1 MYTDKALC
9 MLWLKRDSVAVGFGW
24 IMNVIVTTVSALVSV
39 LTCKLYCL
47 RVWSVV
53 PFYLKEI
60 RPLNMNFVTTKINW
74 KCFKIV
80 KFLPSITQ
88 INTKTRK
95 HEINSLQTNMI
106 ENLLSNF
113 NFYLSVD
120 NNSRDIPNNNFWSP
134 PLPVEHTWS
143 IFIGGFAGKPVVWK
157 PR

>member
-1 MYTDKALC
+1 MLVCNELISCFLVLVFICVIEGKNLTITQIRPFVCCDWSVIQWPWDLVESW
-9 MLWLKRDSVAVGFGW
+9 MLLWLLSLPW
-24 IMNVIVTTVSALVSV
+24 SPYWLV
-39 LTCKLYCL
+39 YCL

-106 ENLLSNF
+106 ENC
-113 NFYLSVD
+113 SVKW
-120 NNSRDIPNNNFWSP
+120 WS
-134 PLPVEHTWS
+134 ERNDSW
-143 IFIGGFAGKPVVWK
+143 IM
-157 PR
+157 